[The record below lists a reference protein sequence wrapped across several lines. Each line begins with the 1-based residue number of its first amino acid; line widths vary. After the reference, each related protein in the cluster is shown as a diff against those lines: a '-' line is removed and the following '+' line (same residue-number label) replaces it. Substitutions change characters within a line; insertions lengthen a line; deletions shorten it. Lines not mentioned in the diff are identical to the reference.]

1 MEKKLRKFKKHNCK
15 MRKFFTILLILL
27 LVSCSSNDN
36 SEQSNNNEN
45 QTAEIVFEQ
54 GFGKNPSEYV
64 SNWNKL
70 VSEISSDEETLFF
83 FSINPD
89 NVQWASTDRNILFYQ
104 FGLNEDT
111 QSSFVLNILVADDIV
126 EGVEFF
132 SPVAND
138 EVTSQRTR
146 LFFLIIIAMSDDSLD
161 KDGRE
166 SVLSKVGLY
175 DEVDNPNQIGGGVTI
190 NNVRY
195 VVEPLVDRG
204 VLRGINFYST
214 RDSR

>member
-1 MEKKLRKFKKHNCK
+1 MNKFY
-15 MRKFFTILLILL
+15 TIFLILL
-27 LVSCSSNDN
+27 LVSCTSAGN
-36 SEQSNNNEN
+36 SETTNSDEGQSE
-45 QTAEIVFEQ
+45 EIVFEQ
-54 GFGKNPSEYV
+54 GFGKNPSEFV

-70 VSEISSDEETLFF
+70 VSEISSDEETLLF
-83 FSINPD
+83 FSINPE
-89 NVQWASTDRNILFYQ
+89 NVQWTSTDRNMLYYQ
-104 FGLNEDT
+104 FGLSENT
-111 QSSFVLNILVADDIV
+111 QSLFVLNILIANDIV

-138 EVTSQRTR
+138 EITSQRAR

-190 NNVRY
+190 NKVRY

-204 VLRGINFYST
+204 NLRGISFYST
-214 RDSR
+214 RVSE

>member
-1 MEKKLRKFKKHNCK
+1 MK
-15 MRKFFTILLILL
+15 KFFTTFLILL
-27 LVSCSSNDN
+27 FVSCTSANN
-36 SEQSNNNEN
+36 SEATGSDGIQSE
-45 QTAEIVFEQ
+45 EIVFEQ
-54 GFGKNPSEYV
+54 GFGKNPSEFV

-70 VSEISSDEETLFF
+70 VSGISSDEDTLLF
-83 FSINPD
+83 FSINPE
-89 NVQWASTDRNILFYQ
+89 NVQWTSTDRNMLYYQ
-104 FGLNEDT
+104 FGLSENT
-111 QSSFVLNILVADDIV
+111 QSLFVLNILIVDDIV

-138 EVTSQRTR
+138 EVTSQRAR

-190 NNVRY
+190 NKVRY

-204 VLRGINFYST
+204 VLRGISFYST
-214 RDSR
+214 RVSE

>member
-1 MEKKLRKFKKHNCK
+1 
-15 MRKFFTILLILL
+15 MRKFLTILLILL
-27 LVSCSSNDN
+27 LVSCSSNDT
-36 SEQSNNNEN
+36 SEESSNNEN
-45 QTAEIVFEQ
+45 QAAEIVFEQ
-54 GFGKNPSEYV
+54 GFGKNPSEYL

-111 QSSFVLNILVADDIV
+111 QSSFVLNILVADEIV

-204 VLRGINFYST
+204 ALRGINFYST
-214 RDSR
+214 RDSE

>member
-1 MEKKLRKFKKHNCK
+1 

-36 SEQSNNNEN
+36 SEESNNNEN
-45 QTAEIVFEQ
+45 QSAEIVFEQ

-214 RDSR
+214 RDSE

>member
-1 MEKKLRKFKKHNCK
+1 
-15 MRKFFTILLILL
+15 MRKFYTILLILL

-36 SEQSNNNEN
+36 SEVSNNNEN

-104 FGLNEDT
+104 FGLNENT

>member
-1 MEKKLRKFKKHNCK
+1 

-36 SEQSNNNEN
+36 SEESNNNEN
-45 QTAEIVFEQ
+45 QAAEIVFDQ

-111 QSSFVLNILVADDIV
+111 QSSFVLNILVADEIV

-204 VLRGINFYST
+204 ALRGINFYST
-214 RDSR
+214 RDSE